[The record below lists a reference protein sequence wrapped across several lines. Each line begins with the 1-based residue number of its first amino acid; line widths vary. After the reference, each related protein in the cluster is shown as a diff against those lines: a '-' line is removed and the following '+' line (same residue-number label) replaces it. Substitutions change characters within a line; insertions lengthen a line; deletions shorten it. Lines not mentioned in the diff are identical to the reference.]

1 MVKFK
6 MLLPSTMSLAI
17 KFYILSCKSPCFINS
32 GNKKIIA
39 LYGHVGEML
48 VGEGDLVTRGQLIA
62 HLGNNQ
68 DNFECIW
75 GVRHLHFQIGQKYRD
90 RSNKGNYWGH
100 SYFLEDGKRAMNP
113 HLYWANGPNVV
124 TCYEPN
130 KQYNNGTIT
139 YPVPCK

>member
-1 MVKFK
+1 MVDHGN
-6 MLLPSTMSLAI
+6 AI
-17 KFYILSCKSPCFINS
+17 D
-32 GNKKIIA
+32 NKKIIA

-68 DNFECIW
+68 DDFECIW

-100 SYFLEDGKRAMNP
+100 SYFLEDGNRAMNP
-113 HLYWANGPNVV
+113 HLYWASGPNVV

-130 KQYNNGTIT
+130 KQYKHGTIT
-139 YPVPCK
+139 YPVPCR